1 MAQYDIVIKKIDL
14 DLLKK
19 QKKALLGLVLDEER
33 DSELYGLIN
42 LIDHIQDQAIEQHGL
57 NENEVFDFNE

>member
-19 QKKALLGLVLDEER
+19 QKKALSGLVLDEER

>member
-14 DLLKK
+14 ELLKK
-19 QKKALLGLVLDEER
+19 QKKALSGLVLDEER